1 MRRQRN
7 RTRGNKDNN
16 NNHNNSSHNN
26 ASLPPT
32 ARVYQVGIDINT
44 NIGEGFG
51 PYKPEGEAEILPFVT
66 SANIACGAH
75 SGDPVIMEAAL
86 EETRYYGLTLGA
98 HIGYPDMAGFGRR
111 EMHLSPTELRA
122 SILYQL
128 GALAGLA
135 RTLGFDISQVRP
147 HGFMYRQMVSD
158 VRIALIVARAI
169 AEFDKWLVLI
179 GPAGP
184 NLLNAGERAGI
195 RIAGEAWIDR
205 VYDSNGHLLP
215 HTHSRSQ
222 LKNPSEI
229 LRQAQQLIH
238 YGTVQSAEG
247 TQVKLDFQTIHV
259 HARIPQAK
267 LVCEQLRGII
277 PNACSLTSE
286 PFNVDNESD
295 IMHLAYSE

>member
-1 MRRQRN
+1 MRRQRGH
-7 RTRGNKDNN
+7 RTRGGRDE
-16 NNHNNSSHNN
+16 NSKPSSNTQVS
-26 ASLPPT
+26 APPT
-32 ARVYQVGIDINT
+32 AKVYQTGIDINT

-51 PYKPEGEAEILPFVT
+51 PYRIPGEEEILPFVT

-98 HIGYPDMAGFGRR
+98 HIGYPDLAGFGRR
-111 EMHLSPTELRA
+111 ELHLSPTELRA

-147 HGFMYRQMVSD
+147 HGFLYRQMMAD
-158 VRIALIVARAI
+158 LRIALIVARAV

-184 NLLNAGERAGI
+184 TLLNAGDRAGV
-195 RIAGEAWIDR
+195 RVAGEAWIDR

-222 LKNPSEI
+222 IKNPQEI
-229 LRQAQQLIH
+229 LRQAAQLVR
-238 YGTVQSAEG
+238 YGTVTSAEG
-247 TQVKLDFQTIHV
+247 TPVRIDFQTLHV
-259 HARIPQAK
+259 HAKIPQAK
-267 LVCEQLRGII
+267 LVCEQLRTVI
-277 PNACSLTSE
+277 PYACSLTSE
-286 PFNVDNESD
+286 PFSIDNESERLT
-295 IMHLAYSE
+295 LAYNE